1 MFILIAY
8 SKMKS
13 TFPIQLSYLGL
24 AFIVLNVRLCGAF
37 STEPQLQRSFKIS
50 SKLSIGRRSSPSCK
64 KSTCKLQFLWGHLR
78 MSAKGVEAEDWSQK
92 DHDSDQPY
100 EGTEGEQNYRWT
112 SKTFSVALPA
122 LAGMMTDPVLS
133 MIDTLFVGRLGGAG
147 SDVAVQQNSDMWGVG
162 KGGETAGSSCS
173 SSIPLAAL
181 GACTSIFHLAFHCF
195 RATTQ
200 STASLVSGALV
211 RDERQA
217 LDSNK
222 QSDVQSKSKNSRNDD
237 PKTRQREAVLIS
249 QTSILQSILTGA
261 FLTIF
266 LFVCGTRCLHAMGVS
281 TNNAS
286 LFDSAKTYLLH
297 RSIAAPAVVMLSAAE
312 GIFRGYGDVVTPW
325 KVSSIVSLLNLILD
339 PFCMFGG
346 GGESFG
352 LGMGIK
358 GAAVATAA
366 SQVGGSLL
374 YGYMLF
380 TKGLLGEKM
389 PEKIGRLFRR
399 DRFSRSTNEMNSPD
413 NVVEEFGSA
422 QSKPAQKQQKRDVA
436 RTIFRANLSMV
447 AKQGSLLL
455 GWAYATSRA
464 TRMGPETVA
473 AHQLALSIWMVVSLV
488 LEGAGVAAQVLMS
501 KEWEE
506 LRMFEF
512 SRKDADSASSPVQ
525 RQLRI
530 ISLSKYMINL
540 SILQGLVGAFVVYL
554 LYKASPSFIL
564 TSDPQVRHQLLSLL
578 PHLAAQMPLVSATL
592 ITESLVVGGGRFK
605 WLAGGTAVSSMF
617 SMFILNRSHDLIH
630 IWSGGIVALFAGRLI
645 TAVLGVLDMNGFFKF
660 KKSTAM
666 EDTLA

>member
-1 MFILIAY
+1 MQ
-8 SKMKS
+8 S
-13 TFPIQLSYLGL
+13 TFLIRLCYLGL
-24 AFIVLNVRLCGAF
+24 VFVFKSNVRLCGAF
-37 STEPQLQRSFKIS
+37 LTRPQLQLCFKIS
-50 SKLSIGRRSSPSCK
+50 SKLSVGRRSSPSSI
-64 KSTCKLQFLWGHLR
+64 KSTCKLQFLRGHLR
-78 MSAKGVEAEDWSQK
+78 ISAKGAEAEDWTQK

-100 EGTEGEQNYRWT
+100 EGTVEEQNYKWT

-133 MIDTLFVGRLGGAG
+133 MVDTLFVGRLGGAG
-147 SDVAVQQNSDMWGVG
+147 PDVAVQQSSGLWGVG
-162 KGGETAGSSCS
+162 KGGETAGSSCG

-200 STASLVSGALV
+200 STASLVSSALV
-211 RDERQA
+211 RDEQQG

-222 QSDVQSKSKNSRNDD
+222 HRDVQSNNKNSRNKD
-237 PKTRQREAVLIS
+237 PKTPQREAILIS
-249 QTSILQSILTGA
+249 QTSLQQSLVSGA
-261 FLTIF
+261 FLTTF

-312 GIFRGYGDVVTPW
+312 GIFRGYGDVITPW
-325 KVSSIVSLLNLILD
+325 KVSSIVSLLNLVLD

-346 GGESFG
+346 GRENFG

-374 YGYMLF
+374 YGYLLF

-389 PEKIGRLFRR
+389 PEKIGQLFRR
-399 DRFSRSTNEMNSPD
+399 DRLSHSANEMDSPD
-413 NVVEEFGSA
+413 NIVEEFGSE
-422 QSKPAQKQQKRDVA
+422 QSKPAQKRQKREVA
-436 RTIFRANLSMV
+436 RTIFRANVSMV

-506 LRMFEF
+506 LRMVEF
-512 SRKDADSASSPVQ
+512 SKKDADSATSSPAQ
-525 RQLRI
+525 RQLRKI
-530 ISLSKYMINL
+530 HSLSKYMINL
-540 SILQGLVGAFVVYL
+540 SILQGIIGAFVVYL

-617 SMFILNRSHDLIH
+617 SMFILNRSQDLIH

-645 TAVLGVLDMNGFFKF
+645 TAVLGILDMNGFFKF
-660 KKSTAM
+660 NKSTAV
-666 EDTLA
+666 EDALA